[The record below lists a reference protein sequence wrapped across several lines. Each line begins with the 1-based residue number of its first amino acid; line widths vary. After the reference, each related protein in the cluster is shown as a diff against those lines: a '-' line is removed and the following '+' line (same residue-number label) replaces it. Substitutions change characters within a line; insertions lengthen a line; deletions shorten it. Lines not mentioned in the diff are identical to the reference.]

1 MRIVL
6 LDRSTFGD
14 SDLSELTSCGEVVS
28 YSTTSS
34 TQVVERCCGAEIVVS
49 NKVVIG
55 KSEMDELPDLRLIQV
70 AATGV
75 NNIDLRAA
83 RNRGIVVCNV
93 PAYSTESVA
102 QLTIG
107 YILAFATG
115 LHRWVQSG
123 ESAHWSSS
131 PIFTRLDYPMW
142 EVAGKILGIVGS
154 GAIGSR
160 VGLIAQAL
168 GMKVIYLRRE
178 GASYSDNL
186 NRVSKAEFFECADFI
201 SLHAPLTEE
210 TRHFI
215 DAKAIA
221 QMKDGVTLINTAR
234 GALVEEK
241 ALVEGLLSGKI
252 AGAAL
257 DVLSVEPP
265 SQDSPLIKLRTPNLI
280 ITPHI
285 GWATSDAR
293 KRLIKTIVENI
304 RHFKNGKL
312 INQVE

>member
-6 LDRSTFGD
+6 LDRSTLGD
-14 SDLSELTSCGEVVS
+14 SDLSELNSCGEVVS
-28 YSTTSS
+28 YPITSP
-34 TQVVERCCGAEIVVS
+34 TQVVERCCDAEIVIS
-49 NKVVIG
+49 NKVVLG
-55 KSEMDELPDLRLIQV
+55 ESELDQLPDLRLIQV

-83 RNRGIVVCNV
+83 RNRGVVVCNV

-107 YILAFATG
+107 YILAFATS

-123 ESAHWSSS
+123 ESAQWSLSS
-131 PIFTRLDYPMW
+131 IFTRLDYPMW
-142 EVAGKILGIVGS
+142 EVAGRVLGIVGS
-154 GAIGSR
+154 GTIGSR
-160 VGLIAQAL
+160 VGSIAQAL
-168 GMKVIYLRRE
+168 GMEVIYLRRE
-178 GASYSDNL
+178 GASYSDKL
-186 NRVSKAEFFECADFI
+186 TRVSKAELLECADLI

-215 DAKAIA
+215 DSRAIA
-221 QMKDGVTLINTAR
+221 QMKDGAILINTAR

-241 ALVEGLLSGKI
+241 ALVDGLLSGKI

-265 SQDSPLIKLRTPNLI
+265 PQDSLLLSLRIPQLI

-285 GWATSDAR
+285 GWASSDAR
-293 KRLIKTIVENI
+293 KRLVKTIVENI
-304 RHFKNGKL
+304 RSYKDGKL
-312 INQVE
+312 LNQVG